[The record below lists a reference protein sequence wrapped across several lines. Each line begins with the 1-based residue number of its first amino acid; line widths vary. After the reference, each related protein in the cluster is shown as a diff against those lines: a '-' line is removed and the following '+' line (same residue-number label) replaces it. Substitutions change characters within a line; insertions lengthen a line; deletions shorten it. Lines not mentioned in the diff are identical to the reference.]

1 MATVFTPRSVRI
13 RAGQA
18 LMEGDLVVPE
28 RPAGL
33 VVFAHGSGS
42 SRFSRRNR
50 SVAQTLENGGFATLL
65 MDLLTREEEQTDRRT
80 GEYRFDI
87 PRLGHRVVAALDW
100 ADGEPAVADLSVAC
114 FGASTGAA
122 AALIA
127 AAARPD
133 RVRAVIS
140 RGGRPDLAADA
151 LPLVAAPTLLIVGE
165 HDDVVIELNRAAMR
179 RMHAPVQLEIV
190 PGATHLFEE
199 RGALEL
205 VSQLALRWC
214 RRHVGAG
221 G

>member
-1 MATVFTPRSVRI
+1 MSTVSTPQSVRI
-13 RAGQA
+13 TSGRESI
-18 LMEGDLVVPE
+18 EGDLVLPA
-28 RPAGL
+28 RAAGL

-50 SVAQTLENGGFATLL
+50 SVAQVLQNGGFATLL
-65 MDLLTREEEQTDRRT
+65 MDLLTRDEERIDLQTR
-80 GEYRFDI
+80 EYRFDI
-87 PRLGHRVVAALDW
+87 RRLGHRVSSALDW
-100 ADGEPAVADLSVAC
+100 IDGEPAVADLPVAC

-127 AAARPD
+127 AALRPD

-140 RGGRPDLAADA
+140 RGGRPDLATDA

-199 RGALEL
+199 PGALEL

-214 RRHVGAG
+214 RRHLSVEG
-221 G
+221 